1 LTAAAAPV
9 TVVESVRA
17 PRALEEVA
25 MTTTS
30 TETVEP
36 QLVIAGERAAL
47 GPIRADLLPLYRRWV
62 NDRQVARGL
71 GVRTVMTEEAERAWY
86 DEASRPEA
94 NQVNFTIYDQDDLT
108 PVGTTGLFGIDH
120 YNARATF
127 GIMVGERRGQGLG
140 TEATRLVL
148 EWGFTVL
155 GLYNVELKV
164 WEWNAAAIR
173 AYTKAGFREI
183 GRRRGAAVVMGRRF
197 DEVLM
202 DAIASEF
209 DGSALAGLVP
219 DGGRPL
225 RPPDGP

>member
-1 LTAAAAPV
+1 
-9 TVVESVRA
+9 
-17 PRALEEVA
+17 
-25 MTTTS
+25 
-30 TETVEP
+30 
-36 QLVIAGERAAL
+36 
-47 GPIRADLLPLYRRWV
+47 
-62 NDRQVARGL
+62 
-71 GVRTVMTEEAERAWY
+71 MTEEAERAWY
-86 DEASRPEA
+86 EQASRSEPER
-94 NQVNFTIYDQDDLT
+94 VHFTIYDQDDLA

-120 YNARATF
+120 HDGRATF
-127 GIMVGERRGQGLG
+127 GIMLGERRGQGLG

-202 DAIASEF
+202 DAIAPEF
-209 DGSALAGLVP
+209 DGSALASLVP
-219 DGGRPL
+219 DGGRSL
-225 RPPDGP
+225 A